1 MSKEKISIEYFGASD
16 IGMVRVENQD
26 SLGKFPSDNLNT
38 YSEKGQ
44 LFIIADGIGGHAGGK
59 TASSL
64 AVETIKNVFFNSN
77 TNETA
82 DNLRKAVEEAN
93 SAIHLKAK
101 TSEKFGRMGTTCT
114 AMVLKNNTAVIAQ
127 VGDSKVYKIEKGT
140 IEQLTMEHTQLNE
153 MLKEKI
159 LTEEEAKNYP
169 SKSALSRALGI
180 EEKVKVDIVDNIV
193 LENGQIFVLCTDGL
207 SKVDKEEVLNIA
219 VKYSPE
225 DSCSRLINL
234 ANERGGK
241 DNVTV
246 QVIRIKNDQAVLSA
260 RPEKEKQINFEP
272 KKKNKWLFVIPLMVL
287 ILTVGFLFGNSLIK
301 LFNTETH
308 VVSDSSNHPSDNDQ
322 GIQQNII
329 NDADDPLLQ
338 ADKLLANGNYDNA
351 LMVYQDLLEK
361 EPMNLRALEAV
372 NIIADNFHIR
382 ADKLKSENKFANAL
396 ELYLKIQKI
405 QPENIKVRNSILI
418 CENQIK
424 FSEFENDDSMINY
437 QLSRINHNEWSFI
450 NINKDHYIIDDSSIM
465 FLNTPFEKVSLIK
478 YNLKDAAVSADIKLL
493 SKNENNGAGIIFG
506 YNMSSSG
513 NERYHLLKFDGTDY
527 KLQMVEN
534 SSIELLNTHQVK
546 DNTYGERN
554 LRIKCSGNLINIYD
568 GMNLIYS
575 WKSDEVFYGRVGI
588 YADRNVQAEFR
599 NILISGSREL
609 QLNEQVQE

>member
-1 MSKEKISIEYFGASD
+1 MSKENIFLEYFGASD

-26 SLGKFPSDNLNT
+26 SFGKFPPDNLNT

-44 LFIIADGIGGHAGGK
+44 LFIVADGIGGHAGGK

-82 DNLRKAVEEAN
+82 VNLRKAVEEAN
-93 SAIHLKAK
+93 AAIHHTAK
-101 TSEKFGRMGTTCT
+101 TSEKFNRMGTTCT
-114 AMVLKNNTAVIAQ
+114 AMVIKDNSAVIAQ
-127 VGDSKVYKIEKGT
+127 VGDSKVYRIDKGK

-159 LTEEEAKNYP
+159 LTQEEAKNYP
-169 SKSALSRALGI
+169 SKSVLSRALGI
-180 EEKVKVDIVDNIV
+180 EDKVKVDIINNIV

-207 SKVDKEEVLNIA
+207 AKVDKEEILNIA
-219 VKYSPE
+219 AKYSPE
-225 DSCSRLINL
+225 ESCKRLINL

-246 QVIRIKNDQAVLSA
+246 QVIRINDKVVHSTS
-260 RPEKEKQINFEP
+260 PVKEIQNDYEP
-272 KKKNKWLFVIPLMVL
+272 KKKNKWLFAIPVVAL
-287 ILTVGFLFGNSLIK
+287 ILTVGFLFGNSFIK
-301 LFNTETH
+301 LFNTETGI
-308 VVSDSSNHPSDNDQ
+308 VSDNRNHPSGNKQD
-322 GIQQNII
+322 IQENII
-329 NDADDPLLQ
+329 NNADDPLLQ
-338 ADKLLANGNYDNA
+338 ADKLLERGNFDNA

-372 NIIADNFHIR
+372 NIIADNFHNK
-382 ADKLKSENKFANAL
+382 ADKLKAENKFADAL

-424 FSEFENDDSMINY
+424 FSELEKDDSMINY
-437 QLSRINHNEWSFI
+437 QLSGINQNEWSFI
-450 NINKDHYIIDDSSIM
+450 NINKDHYKIDDSSIM
-465 FLNTPFEKVSLIK
+465 FLNTSLEKISLIK

-493 SKNENNGAGIIFG
+493 SNNENNGAGIIFG
-506 YNMSSSG
+506 YNVSSSG
-513 NERYHLLKFDGTDY
+513 IEKYHLLKFDGANY
-527 KLQMVEN
+527 KLQLIEN
-534 SSIELLNTHQVK
+534 SSIELLTSHHVN
-546 DNTYGERN
+546 NSSGERN
-554 LRIKCSGNLINIYD
+554 LRIQCSKNLINIYD

-575 WKSDEVFYGRVGI
+575 WKSDEVFNGKAGI

-599 NILISGSREL
+599 NILIRGSREL